1 MDVNTV
7 IVDNFLPYPDLVREQ
22 AIKLDYITT
31 GQFPG
36 VRSMATDNDYQ
47 QFVNARVTS
56 ILGIS
61 VDAWILDSFCF
72 QLCYEGAK
80 SWIHKDQADW
90 AGVLYL
96 TPNAPLDAGT
106 GLYREDGNGGYEL
119 VTALGNV
126 YNRLVLYRGDLFHS
140 SMLPGFGNT
149 PETGRL
155 TQVFFFNSSQR
166 PGGGWE

>member
-7 IVDNFLPYPDLVREQ
+7 IVDDFLPYPDLVREQ

-31 GQFPG
+31 GSFPG
-36 VRSMATDNDYQ
+36 KRSMAADTAYQ
-47 QFVNARVTS
+47 HFINTKISA
-56 ILGIS
+56 ILNIAI
-61 VDAWILDSFCF
+61 DAWVLDSFCF
-72 QLCYEGAK
+72 QLCYEGANT
-80 SWIHKDQADW
+80 WVHKDQSDW

-96 TPNAPLDAGT
+96 TPNAPLESGT

-140 SMLPGFGNT
+140 SMLPGFGTT

-155 TQVFFFNSSQR
+155 TQVFFFNAEQR
-166 PGGGWE
+166 PGGGY